1 MTYTQA
7 GQELVRA
14 LDFEYLK
21 KNFLSH
27 PEMLSIV
34 IQAGKGQH
42 IRLFRKFCQKS
53 PPPLGGG

>member
-1 MTYTQA
+1 MTYTQV

-27 PEMLSIV
+27 PEMSSIV

-42 IRLFRKFCQKS
+42 IRLFKKFCQKF
-53 PPPLGGG
+53 PLL

>member
-27 PEMLSIV
+27 PEMSSIV
-34 IQAGKGQH
+34 IQAGT
-42 IRLFRKFCQKS
+42 RKWPIS
-53 PPPLGGG
+53 AGTSARS